1 MTMKILEVSMLII
14 ILTSKNASSNEPKIC
29 FYEDDN
35 YHGEHICMNQGDNI
49 KNLPMNLND
58 KFSSIRIP
66 FGMEA
71 IVYKDN
77 KYSGIKYKLTRN
89 MNIDE
94 LAKLGLNDEISSFR
108 VMPASCFYSLSNFTG
123 DGICLSTG
131 RELDIYNENKSRMK
145 NNTQV
150 LSVLNDNIESITVP
164 ENNQVI
170 IYESDNFGGNF
181 YELTENIDYN
191 MLLKIGMTEEI
202 SSIKTSGWSGLKC
215 NLNCII
221 INAQHLS
228 LPAIFGEVWHEE
240 RLPNKQLILSFD
252 TQTKNEEFIV
262 TIGSQLIVSVNK
274 NEIIIDNLE
283 GNSEISFYRNNNTEN
298 LAMIFQISS
307 NQIQIMHMEIFNEMA
322 IHATPLISYN
332 FDTENETTATL
343 TIKNLNNDEPL
354 IINKAIAMADSGQS
368 WSKRDGFGKV
378 ACWSNPFLNI
388 YNYIVQGRCNQL
400 DVIINNISKYF
411 QDDHKGK
418 SLHVAGEAVPITPTE
433 TAKIPQDTPAQ
444 LSLIYIY
451 SNLNKQSISLPAT
464 AKACRVSIY
473 PLISA
478 RQLRQIR
485 PACIT
490 WTLEVLTD
498 FTLLFGS
505 NLDTWNADFFG
516 EVIDSIIQNGDTGSK
531 VKDKEIETRLIQG
544 VTAQVAL
551 QSPQESATHFKTAF
565 DYAQLSYAN
574 YLTRNDSPLAA
585 SPPQAVEQL
594 LLGIYE
600 LDLDNYT
607 YQETIPRILEQGH
620 WVLHPELTFEV
631 EIIEIPTPIEQEL
644 ASASG
649 TNVSLV
655 QNESVYQHISRTAAL
670 WASYYESSQMPTD
683 PSDKEIDEYTSI
695 THAGRIVTGIIQRRL
710 KIRRGGEV
718 YVVVKLRGEIITI
731 ALADRFLSSHDVELV
746 ATATNPHYVLNP
758 NADNT
763 IREGGTVAARHLARY
778 LKKRGARALIA
789 EVISQPSARVK
800 QKVGFNFKEEF

>member
-1 MTMKILEVSMLII
+1 MTIKILEISILII

-29 FYEDDN
+29 FYTDDN
-35 YHGEHICMNQGDNI
+35 YHGEHMCMNQGDNI
-49 KNLPMNLND
+49 KSLPMNLND
-58 KFSSIRIP
+58 KFSSISIP
-66 FGMEA
+66 FGLEV

-77 KYSGIKYKLTRN
+77 QYSGIKSKLTKN
-89 MNIDE
+89 TDIGE
-94 LAKLGLNDEISSFR
+94 LVKLGLNDEISSFR
-108 VMPASCFYSLSNFTG
+108 IMPASCFYSLSNFTG
-123 DGICLSTG
+123 DSLCLSIG
-131 RELDIYNENKSRMK
+131 RKLDIYNENKSRMA

-150 LSVLNDNIESITVP
+150 IPILNDNIESIRIP
-164 ENNQVI
+164 EKNQVT
-170 IYESDNFGGNF
+170 IYESDNFGGNA

-191 MLLKIGMTEEI
+191 MLLKIGMTNKI
-202 SSIKTSGWSGLKC
+202 SSIKTSEWSGLNC

-221 INAQHLS
+221 IDAQHLS

-240 RLPNKQLILSFD
+240 KLPNKQLILSFD
-252 TQTKNEEFIV
+252 TRAKNEEFIV
-262 TIGSQLIVSVNK
+262 TIGNQLIISVSN
-274 NEIIIDNLE
+274 NEVIIDNLE
-283 GNSEISFYRNNNTEN
+283 EKSEISFYRNKSTEN
-298 LAMIFQISS
+298 LAMILQISS
-307 NQIQIMHMEIFNEMA
+307 NQIQIMHMEILNELA
-322 IHATPLISYN
+322 IHTTPLISYN
-332 FDTENETTATL
+332 FDTDNETTATL

-354 IINKAIAMADSGQS
+354 IINKAVAMADSGQS
-368 WSKRDGFGKV
+368 WSKRDGLGQIT
-378 ACWSNPFLNI
+378 CWSTPFLNI

-400 DVIINNISKYF
+400 DGIINNISKYF

-418 SLHVAGEAVPITPTE
+418 SLHVAGEAEPIPPTKIDE
-433 TAKIPQDTPAQ
+433 IPQDTSVQ

-451 SNLNKQSISLPAT
+451 NNLNKQSISLPAT

-485 PACIT
+485 PACII

-498 FTLLFGS
+498 FTLLFGN

-516 EVIDSIIQNGDTGSK
+516 KVIDSIIQNGDTGSK

-594 LLGIYE
+594 PLGIYE

-631 EIIEIPTPIEQEL
+631 EIFEIPTPIEQEL

-649 TNVSLV
+649 ASVSPI
-655 QNESVYQHISRTAAL
+655 QNEAVYQHISRTAAL
-670 WASYYESSQMPTD
+670 WASHYELSQMPAD
-683 PSDKEIDEYTSI
+683 PSDKEVDEYTSI

-718 YVVVKLRGEIITI
+718 YVVVKLREEIITI

-746 ATATNPHYVLNP
+746 ATATNPRYVLSP

-778 LKKRGARALIA
+778 LKKKGARALIA

-800 QKVGFNFKEEF
+800 QKVGFNFKEEL